1 MGERRGTRR
10 QKIFL
15 RGLVYFD
22 ERRGAMSCLVRDLS
36 DAGARIIFSENV
48 TLPGILNLHI
58 AQRDLTLRARVQW
71 RHGQEIGLAFEAAS
85 AAAASPRDS
94 VLQRIQQKW
103 NPVLRPDTR
112 QNKQLEQDDDAKIS
126 HRALATRLEQL
137 ETEIAALKRTI
148 KKLKREN
155 KDGGAVEA
163 A

>member
-71 RHGQEIGLAFEAAS
+71 RHGQEIGLE
-85 AAAASPRDS
+85 
-94 VLQRIQQKW
+94 IG
-103 NPVLRPDTR
+103 
-112 QNKQLEQDDDAKIS
+112 
-126 HRALATRLEQL
+126 RAH
-137 ETEIAALKRTI
+137 
-148 KKLKREN
+148 
-155 KDGGAVEA
+155 V
-163 A
+163 